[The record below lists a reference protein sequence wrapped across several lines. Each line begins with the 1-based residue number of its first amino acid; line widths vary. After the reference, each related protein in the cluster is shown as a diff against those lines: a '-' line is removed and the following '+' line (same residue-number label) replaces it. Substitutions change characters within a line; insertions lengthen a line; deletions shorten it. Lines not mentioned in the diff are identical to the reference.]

1 MKSTDDT
8 NIRIFLRDEADPQIY
23 FSDRR
28 LLKAV
33 QMLTVSAASN
43 NRDIISVFDLLL
55 LKHILW
61 HSQDDQNLVTQW
73 LWDNLIPNTD
83 MKGLRFL
90 TQSLK
95 DRIVSCFSNVDYR
108 EDDRY
113 QVKIISFACKKMLI
127 HLNIL

>member
-1 MKSTDDT
+1 M
-8 NIRIFLRDEADPQIY
+8 RDEADPQIY

-73 LWDNLIPNTD
+73 LWDNLIPSTD

-95 DRIVSCFSNVDYR
+95 GRIVSCFSNVDYR

-113 QVKIISFACKKMLI
+113 QVKIISFAYKEMLMYM
-127 HLNIL
+127 NIL